1 MAVKLISAI
10 RNETDVAVV
19 RKGKARSGKPI
30 PQLVEFPAWGVV
42 DTGEKDDGETRYQL
56 LPFLPTINGAYYLS
70 NTIPSF
76 LFTMTNS
83 DDEKSL
89 LREARA
95 IIAEMDED
103 ETEDDDDDDDLEEDE
118 EESEEEDGA
127 DQDDEEEEDG
137 EDDDDSPAAHIRS
150 R

>member
-1 MAVKLISAI
+1 MAAKLISAI
-10 RNETDVAVV
+10 PNETDIAVV
-19 RKGKARSGKPI
+19 RKGKTRNGKPI
-30 PQLVEFPAWGVV
+30 PQLVEFPAWGVI

-56 LPFLPTINGAYYLS
+56 LPFLPTVNGAYYLS

-95 IIAEMDED
+95 VIAEMDED
-103 ETEDDDDDDDLEEDE
+103 ETEDDDDLEEE
-118 EESEEEDGA
+118 EEEPDESEEEEEEEP
-127 DQDDEEEEDG
+127 DEEEDD
-137 EDDDDSPAAHIRS
+137 DDDDSPAAHIRS
-150 R
+150 K